1 MAERTPEERAMHAA
15 EALAT
20 DGHQVSARAVRERAG
35 VSMAV
40 AAAAA
45 KAWNAGAAAAPEAP
59 ELPSALLTR
68 FEATWRE
75 AFLAA
80 RAEFDAERS
89 ALHEEAQTEV
99 ARLTEIVINLE
110 HELDEQ
116 RSTAKDAAAQAAKEL
131 KELRDRLEAEI
142 REQAA
147 LVATERSRADKA
159 EGALEA
165 VTAERDRLLS
175 DIDALRAGETKK
187 A

>member
-1 MAERTPEERAMHAA
+1 MAELTPEERAMHAA

-75 AFLAA
+75 AFLADSP
-80 RAEFDAERS
+80 FS
-89 ALHEEAQTEV
+89 P
-99 ARLTEIVINLE
+99 
-110 HELDEQ
+110 
-116 RSTAKDAAAQAAKEL
+116 
-131 KELRDRLEAEI
+131 LRW
-142 REQAA
+142 
-147 LVATERSRADKA
+147 S
-159 EGALEA
+159 
-165 VTAERDRLLS
+165 
-175 DIDALRAGETKK
+175 LRVWH
-187 A
+187 